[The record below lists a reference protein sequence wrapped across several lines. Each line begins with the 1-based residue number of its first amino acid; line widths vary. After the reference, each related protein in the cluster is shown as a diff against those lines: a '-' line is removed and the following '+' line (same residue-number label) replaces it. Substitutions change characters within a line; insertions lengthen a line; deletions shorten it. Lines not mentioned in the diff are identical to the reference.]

1 MVASWLEAELFSFF
15 VGRREHINVATRNV
29 VFESTSYLAGE
40 AVLSPDNFL
49 QFRVLIDTTREKL
62 SRLQLWFITY
72 VHSEANR
79 CADAIARSVTRDH
92 HYASYIEKGGPS
104 WLLPMI
110 RADAVGTVNVY

>member
-1 MVASWLEAELFSFF
+1 MVASWLEAELFSFLW
-15 VGRREHINVATRNV
+15 AA
-29 VFESTSYLAGE
+29 ESISTLRHE
-40 AVLSPDNFL
+40 IPDNFL
-49 QFRVLIDTTREKL
+49 QFRVLIDTIREKL
-62 SRLQLWFITY
+62 SRLQLWSITY

-92 HYASYIEKGGPS
+92 HYASYIEKGDPS

>member
-1 MVASWLEAELFSFF
+1 MVASWLEAELFSFL
-15 VGRREHINVATRNV
+15 RNV

-40 AVLSPDNFL
+40 AV
-49 QFRVLIDTTREKL
+49 
-62 SRLQLWFITY
+62 QLWSITY

-92 HYASYIEKGGPS
+92 HYASYIEKGDPS